1 MYLQVKAELID
12 LAALFVA
19 GRKDPRFYLQGV
31 CVQPHPVAGVYVV
44 ATDGHRLAVFHD
56 PGGSTDA
63 AEAIIPAGMDL
74 RKSCRSKQKDPE
86 RVLVVQSE
94 GGENPLLVS
103 AAVFDLE
110 WTEPDPGEES
120 QRVPGSLRHA
130 ETLSLID
137 GRYPEWARAIPSDVG
152 HASHPA
158 VNPAYLE
165 DFCKVAKSVRGAP
178 MIRVYAAGDENG
190 PVLVRTLRD
199 DFVGVLMPM
208 RWDDEEILPYWLGT
222 KSQTDETGD
231 DDADQ

>member
-1 MYLQVKAELID
+1 MYIQVKAELID

-19 GRKDPRFYLQGV
+19 KNDVRYYLQGV

-63 AEAIIPAGMDL
+63 AEAVIPVNMEL
-74 RKSCRSKQKDPE
+74 RKSCRSKKTEPE

-94 GGENPLLVS
+94 ELETLQVS
-103 AAVFDLE
+103 AAVFDLD

-137 GRYPEWARAIPSDVG
+137 GRYPEWARVIPSDVG
-152 HASHPA
+152 HAAHPA

-165 DFCKVAKSVRGAP
+165 DFCRVAKSVRGTP
-178 MIRVYAAGDENG
+178 MIRVYAGQTDRG
-190 PVLVRTLRD
+190 VMLIRTLRD

-208 RWDDEEILPYWLGT
+208 RWDLDEPIPPWLGT

-231 DDADQ
+231 DDAGE